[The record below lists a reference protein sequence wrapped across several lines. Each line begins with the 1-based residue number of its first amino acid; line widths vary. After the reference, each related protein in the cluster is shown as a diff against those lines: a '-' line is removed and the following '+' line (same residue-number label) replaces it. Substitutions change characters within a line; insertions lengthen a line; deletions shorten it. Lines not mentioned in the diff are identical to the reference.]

1 MNKIPVF
8 LTLLASLLIL
18 PAFAQ
23 KAPKIGHINSAEL
36 LSLMPERKVAA
47 ARMDS
52 ITKEAEKHLQEMM
65 VEYRSEQ
72 EKFQASGPGMSE
84 LVRKD
89 AEEKINGLAT
99 RIQSFQQQAQESL
112 QADESKLIEPI
123 ITKAKKAIEQVAKE
137 NGYNYVLDTSVG
149 AVLYW
154 EESDNLIALVKKKLQ
169 LP

>member
-8 LTLLASLLIL
+8 LTLLASLLIF
-18 PAFAQ
+18 PVVAQ

-47 ARMDS
+47 AKMDS
-52 ITKEAEKHLQEMM
+52 ITKQAEKYLQEMM
-65 VEYRSEQ
+65 TEYRAEQ
-72 EKFQASGPGMSE
+72 EKFQAAGPSMSE

-99 RIQSFQQQAQESL
+99 RIQAFQQQATESL
-112 QADESKLIEPI
+112 QADEAKLVEPI

-137 NGYNYVLDTSVG
+137 NGYTYVLDTSVG

-154 EESDNLIALVKKKLQ
+154 EESDNLLNMVKKKLQ